1 MGAHYLI
8 GVDLGT
14 TQTKIGLFDLQGQL
28 IHLAQQGYSVYTGD
42 GPGCA
47 EQKPQDWWAAICVM
61 LRELTQRVAGE
72 DIAAICVGGQGP
84 TTVLANAEGQPLCNA
99 VLWMDTRATAE
110 REALEASLGEPISPY
125 AHVPTAMWMRSRF
138 PEAYAAAAWY
148 LTAFDF
154 AAFRLSGRAV
164 ASTFGGRHPFP
175 QEHLEAGRLRPELS
189 PPAVGIGEPIGEVTT
204 TASAETGLPAGIMVI
219 AGVNDGIETV
229 IGTRLTKV
237 GQALD
242 SGGTAGG
249 FALCWSELLEAEGI
263 YSWPG
268 IIPGQS
274 IIGGTM
280 NALGKAMDWYLETFE
295 NSAISHDQLIERTLQ
310 ISPGAEGL
318 IFLPYLAGE
327 RSPIWDPAARG
338 VFFGLSLKHNRDHL
352 ARAIVESTAFA
363 VRHVTEPIQLAGGVV
378 SEMMVTGRQAR
389 NDSLSQLKADVLG
402 FPVAVPAVT
411 EAALLGAAVLS
422 GVGAGVFPD
431 IASGSER
438 MVRTRVVIKPN
449 AQRYEFYSNIYAV
462 YKRLYPDLREA
473 FAELSVLNKKNA
485 NGL

>member
-1 MGAHYLI
+1 MSAQYLI

-14 TQTKIGLFDLQGQL
+14 TQTKIGLFDVQGQL
-28 IHLAQQGYSVYTGD
+28 VHLVQQGYSVFTGD

-47 EQKPQDWWAAICVM
+47 EQNPQEWWDAICVM
-61 LRELTQRVAGE
+61 LREITQLVAGE

-84 TTVLANAEGQPLCNA
+84 TTVLANEDGRPLSNA

-110 REALEASLGEPISPY
+110 REALGNILGEPISPY
-125 AHVPTAMWMRSRF
+125 DHVPTAMWMRSRF
-138 PEAYAAAAWY
+138 PEAYAEAAGY

-154 AAFRLSGRAV
+154 VALRLSGKV
-164 ASTFGGRHPFP
+164 IASTFGGRHPFP
-175 QEHLEAGRLRPELS
+175 QEHFEAGGLRSELL
-189 PPAVGIGEPIGEVTT
+189 PPSVDIGTPIGEITT
-204 TASAETGLPAGIMVI
+204 KASAETGLPAGIMVV

-237 GQALD
+237 GRALD
-242 SGGTAGG
+242 AGGTAGG
-249 FALCWSELLEAEGI
+249 FALCWNELLEAEGI

-268 IIPGQS
+268 IIHGQS

-280 NALGKAMDWYLETFE
+280 NALGKALDWYLETFE
-295 NSAISHDQLIERTLQ
+295 DSAISHDQLFERTLQ

-318 IFLPYLAGE
+318 IFLPYLDGE

-338 VFFGLSLKHNRDHL
+338 VFFGLSLKHNRAHM

-363 VRHVTEPIQLAGGVV
+363 VRHVAEHIQQAGGVV

-411 EAALLGAAVLS
+411 EAAVLGASVLS
-422 GVGAGVFPD
+422 GVGAEVFPD
-431 IASGSER
+431 IASGSEQ
-438 MVRTRVVIKPN
+438 MVRTRVVINPN
-449 AQRYEFYSNIYAV
+449 LQRHEFYSNIYAV

-473 FAELSVLNKKNA
+473 FAELSALAKKNP
-485 NGL
+485 NGF